1 MQRVVPVRR
10 SRLATTLSSASR
22 LLSSRRLQLE
32 GLFLSSLLLQIQK
45 VNAHCWE
52 RAVQINERLDRIAPC
67 MTTGKLIG
75 AVQTD
80 RPLSTPRETL
90 KELVLS
96 PFVSHD
102 TRQAIMLFSALA
114 DELDAMRR
122 YALLNFLAVAKV
134 VKKHDKLSLLP
145 LKATLS
151 TFIADQPFLTGRPL
165 QRLLANARHFDQLD
179 GHGAGVQ
186 PVRSQPTHLSV
197 LTTARDEFRLRST
210 LATLRTMPR

>member
-1 MQRVVPVRR
+1 M
-10 SRLATTLSSASR
+10 
-22 LLSSRRLQLE
+22 
-32 GLFLSSLLLQIQK
+32 
-45 VNAHCWE
+45 
-52 RAVQINERLDRIAPC
+52 QINERLDRIAPC
-67 MTTGKLIG
+67 MTSGELIG
-75 AVQTD
+75 TIQTD

-96 PFVSHD
+96 PLVSHD

-151 TFIADQPFLTGRPL
+151 AFIADQPFLTGRPL
-165 QRLLANARHFDQLD
+165 QRAYSRMRGISTNLMA
-179 GHGAGVQ
+179 
-186 PVRSQPTHLSV
+186 
-197 LTTARDEFRLRST
+197 TAQGSNPFVHNPRTCRCSRPLEMNFVYERRLRLCAPC
-210 LATLRTMPR
+210 LASAATYAFPPSIVRMRLVHRTY